1 MKKDIPQYRVEE
13 LAIAITP
20 QNYLGDAPD
29 QEDDLWYT
37 YLINM
42 YDAPIT
48 SVLISSKG
56 YGEINGE
63 PMKTTTLRHFFEEI
77 GPQQIVP
84 LEPIQPSLFR
94 LTNEFWVSFVHD
106 GYMYDK
112 KYVFVRGSIDENHF
126 TSIPYSDLKGVMI
139 K

>member
-20 QNYLGDAPD
+20 RNYMNSEA
-29 QEDDLWYT
+29 EDDLWYT
-37 YLINM
+37 YLVNF
-42 YDAPIT
+42 YDQPLS
-48 SVLISSKG
+48 SVLVSSKG
-56 YGEINGE
+56 YGEIDGKR
-63 PMKTTTLRHFFEEI
+63 MQTTTLRHFFEEI

-84 LEPIQPSLFR
+84 LEPIQPSLFD
-94 LTNEFWVSFVHD
+94 LTNEFWVSFVLN

-112 KYVFVRGSIDENHF
+112 KYIFVRGSIDQQHF
-126 TSIPYSDLKGVMI
+126 TSIPFSDLQGVMI